1 MILSD
6 FNLLTPEKVS
16 DTLRPCVDIPRW
28 IAGVADA
35 RPFDGV
41 QQLLDHAAHVAPA
54 WTDKEIDRALSHHPR
69 IGEKPA
75 GASEEANLSRQEQ
88 AGLSP
93 SEHTAAAITA
103 GNIAYERKFGR
114 VFLIRAA
121 GRTAPE
127 ILQSL
132 TERLGNHADEERQVV
147 ARELRDI
154 ALIRLQGIVRP

>member
-1 MILSD
+1 MNLSD
-6 FNLLTPEKVS
+6 FNSLTPEKVF
-16 DTLRPCVDIPRW
+16 DALRPCIDIPRW
-28 IAGVADA
+28 ITGVAAA
-35 RPFDGV
+35 RPFDDV
-41 QQLLDHAAHVAPA
+41 QQLLDHAGHVAPD
-54 WTDKEIDRALSHHPR
+54 WTDEEIDRALSHHPR
-69 IGEKPA
+69 IGERPV

-88 AGLSP
+88 AGLVT
-93 SEHTAAAITA
+93 SEDTAASITA

-132 TERLGNHADEERQVV
+132 TQRLGNDADEERRII

-154 ALIRLQGIVRP
+154 ALVRLQGIVRP